1 MPVYA
6 LTLAYRGTAYSGWQV
21 QKNATAVQE
30 LVQNAAERVFGY
42 RPDVTGCSRTDGG
55 VHALAYVCHIE
66 SEKEIAA
73 EKLPLA
79 LNMHL
84 PEDISV
90 TSARVEKEDFH
101 ARYSALGKEYLYV
114 IRNSRIKDPFTR
126 GLVHLYPFPIEEKEA
141 DARGR
146 AFEGKHDFRAFMS
159 AGSKIKDTVRTL
171 YYFRVVR
178 RGDYICIY
186 TAADGFLYNMV
197 RIMVGTLLK
206 KTDISRALESCDR
219 KDAGPTAPAE
229 GLYLNR
235 VFYSKKELD
244 MRIKEMT
251 ADNIE
256 FKSGY

>member
-6 LTLAYRGTAYSGWQV
+6 LTLAYKGTAYSGWQV

-30 LVQNAAERVFGY
+30 LVQNAAECVFGY

-55 VHALAYVCHIE
+55 VHALAYVCHIQ
-66 SEKEIAA
+66 SDKQIAA

-90 TSARVEKEDFH
+90 TSARIAEEGFH
-101 ARYSALGKEYLYV
+101 ARYSALGKEYMYV

-126 GLVHLYPFPIEEKEA
+126 GLVHLYPFHIDVAAA
-141 DARGR
+141 DSRGR
-146 AFEGKHDFRAFMS
+146 AFEGKHDFGAFMS
-159 AGSKIKDTVRTL
+159 AGSKIKDTVRTV
-171 YYFRVVR
+171 YYFRVLR
-178 RGDYICIY
+178 RGDYVCIY

-206 KTDISRALESCDR
+206 GTDINGALESR
-219 KDAGPTAPAE
+219 NRSDAGPTAPAE
-229 GLYLNR
+229 GLYLNK
-235 VFYSKKELD
+235 VFYSEDELKA
-244 MRIKEMT
+244 RIKEMT
-251 ADNIE
+251 AEGI
-256 FKSGY
+256 K

>member
-6 LTLAYRGTAYSGWQV
+6 LTLAYIGTAYSGWQV

-55 VHALAYVCHIE
+55 VHALAYVCHI
-66 SEKEIAA
+66 SSDKVIAA

-84 PEDISV
+84 PQDVSV
-90 TSARVEKEDFH
+90 TGARIVDEDFH
-101 ARYSALGKEYLYV
+101 ARYSALGKEYMYV
-114 IRNSRIKDPFTR
+114 IRNSRIRDPFTR
-126 GLVHLYPFPIEEKEA
+126 GLAHLYPFPIDEKAA
-141 DARGR
+141 DAAGR
-146 AFEGKHDFRAFMS
+146 AFEGRHDFGAFMS
-159 AGSKIKDTVRTL
+159 AGSKIKDTVRTV

-206 KTDISRALESCDR
+206 GTDINAALESAKR
-219 KDAGPTAPAE
+219 ADAGPTAPAE
-229 GLYLNR
+229 GLYLNK
-235 VFYSKKELD
+235 VFYDRNELD
-244 MRIKEMT
+244 CRIKEMT
-251 ADNIE
+251 ADNI
-256 FKSGY
+256 KLTNK